1 MSCLPDWQEA
11 LRKQTYKEHVKEY
24 GEDVATALSH
34 CWANKWF
41 LGCSYPYGVMKI
53 INQWPA
59 PRKYDVNKQKKKMRI
74 KKYEINTII

>member
-34 CWANKWF
+34 CWGMVCISVHIYVWIILATYIYCITTIYLYVQQINGF
-41 LGCSYPYGVMKI
+41 L
-53 INQWPA
+53 
-59 PRKYDVNKQKKKMRI
+59 DVHIRMV
-74 KKYEINTII
+74 